1 MCNEL
6 SRLEPVE
13 LRDVWS
19 NEAAYFT
26 LWLAEEENLSLLADT
41 LNMELEL
48 EGREVNIESGIVD
61 LLCRNTDDSLVLIE
75 NKLTE
80 TNHAHLGQILTYAAA
95 CPEATA
101 FVWIAKSF
109 QEKHRAALDRLNE
122 ITEERFQFFGVEIEL
137 WRIGDSP
144 AAPRFNIVSSPN
156 DWSCTVRQAL
166 QHDANRE
173 LSETQLWQQQYW
185 TELRE
190 HMIQSNCQINA
201 PRPFPKAFVFFP
213 IGRAGFRLKAFL
225 MRTLRNQLVIR
236 LDMYGPNAEA
246 HFNLLIVDR
255 EEIEN
260 EIGELR
266 EGEQLEWVEASN
278 AVVLRKRN
286 TDLTDEEDWPN
297 QHAWLAEKLELFDNV
312 FRHRVRDLNA
322 DDWQPAFNWGFRQ
335 LVQALNAEDWQPE
348 DEDDE

>member
-13 LRDVWS
+13 LREVWP
-19 NEAAYFT
+19 NEATDFT
-26 LWLAEEENLSLLADT
+26 PWLAEEENLSLLADT

-48 EGREVNIESGIVD
+48 EGREVNVESGIVD

-95 CPEATA
+95 RPEATA

-122 ITEERFQFFGVEIEL
+122 ITAERFQFFGVEIEL

-144 AAPRFNIVSSPN
+144 AAPRFNIVSMPN
-156 DWSCTVRQAL
+156 NWSRAVSQSVQRAGIE
-166 QHDANRE
+166 E
-173 LSETQLWQQQYW
+173 LSGLPLLWQRFW
-185 TELRE
+185 TAFGER
-190 HMIQSNCQINA
+190 MTRTNCQINA
-201 PRPFPKAFVFFP
+201 PRPVSVGFVFFS
-213 IGRAGFRLKAFL
+213 IGRFGFRLKAL
-225 MRTLRNQLVIR
+225 VSKVRNQLVVR
-236 LDMYGPNAEA
+236 LDMYGLNAEA

-278 AVVLRKRN
+278 AVVLTKHN
-286 TDLTDEEDWPN
+286 TNPTDKGDWPN
-297 QHAWLAEKLELFDNV
+297 QHAWLAEKLKLFDRV
-312 FRHRVRDLNA
+312 FRPRIRDL
-322 DDWQPAFNWGFRQ
+322 D
-335 LVQALNAEDWQPE
+335 AEDWQPE

>member
-6 SRLEPVE
+6 SRLERVE
-13 LRDVWS
+13 LREVWS
-19 NEAAYFT
+19 NEATDFT
-26 LWLAEEENLSLLADT
+26 PWLADEENLSILAET
-41 LNMELEL
+41 LNMEIEL
-48 EGREVNIESGIVD
+48 EGREVNVESGIVD

-95 CPEATA
+95 RPEATA

-122 ITEERFQFFGVEIEL
+122 MTEERFQFFGVEIEL

-144 AAPRFNIVSSPN
+144 AAPKFNIVSKPN
-156 DWSCTVRQAL
+156 NWSRAVSQSAQRAGCE
-166 QHDANRE
+166 E
-173 LSETQLWQQQYW
+173 LSGLPL
-185 TELRE
+185 LRQTFWNAFSE
-190 HMIQSNCQINA
+190 HVNQTNRQIKA

-213 IGRAGFRLKAFL
+213 IGKTGFRLKAL
-225 MRTLRNQLVIR
+225 MSTLRNRLVVR

-260 EIGELR
+260 EIGGLR
-266 EGEQLEWVEASN
+266 EAEQLEWREESN
-278 AVVLRKRN
+278 AVVLTRHN
-286 TDLTDEEDWPN
+286 IDPTNEADWPN
-297 QHAWLAEKLELFDNV
+297 QHAWLAEKLELFDRV
-312 FRHRVRDLNA
+312 FRQRIQALNA
-322 DDWQPAFNWGFRQ
+322 DDWQS
-335 LVQALNAEDWQPE
+335 E

>member
-6 SRLEPVE
+6 SRLESVE
-13 LRDVWS
+13 LREVWP
-19 NEAAYFT
+19 NEATDFT
-26 LWLAEEENLSLLADT
+26 PWLAEEENLSILADT

-48 EGREVNIESGIVD
+48 EGSEVNVESGIVD

-95 CPEATA
+95 RPEATA

-122 ITEERFQFFGVEIEL
+122 ITAERFQFFGVEIEL
-137 WRIGDSP
+137 WRIGDSR

-156 DWSCTVRQAL
+156 DWSRTVSQSVQRAGIE
-166 QHDANRE
+166 E
-173 LSETQLWQQQYW
+173 LSGLPLLRQRFW
-185 TELRE
+185 TAFGE
-190 HMIQSNCQINA
+190 HVNQTNRQIKA
-201 PRPFPKAFVFFP
+201 PRPFPKAFVFFS
-213 IGRAGFRLKAFL
+213 IGRFGFRLKAL
-225 MRTLRNQLVIR
+225 MSTLRNRLVVR
-236 LDMYGPNAEA
+236 LDMYGLNAEA

-278 AVVLRKRN
+278 AVVLTKN
-286 TDLTDEEDWPN
+286 DTDPTDEEDWPD
-297 QHAWLAEKLELFDNV
+297 QLAWLAEKLELFDRV
-312 FRHRVRDLNA
+312 FRPRIRDL
-322 DDWQPAFNWGFRQ
+322 D
-335 LVQALNAEDWQPE
+335 AEDWQSE